1 MMSAGAFKCHPVNEK
16 GKTPSEKNFISHA
29 NFTFETKSS
38 FFAIKLIVLFL
49 FFSMPFFRFVAFVCY
64 FPFKSDFDFYFEPL
78 EFQSNFP
85 GAWLLHDFEKG
96 KIPLTF
102 GGQQQISPLERL
114 LYLFS

>member
-1 MMSAGAFKCHPVNEK
+1 
-16 GKTPSEKNFISHA
+16 
-29 NFTFETKSS
+29 
-38 FFAIKLIVLFL
+38 
-49 FFSMPFFRFVAFVCY
+49 MPFFRFVAFVCY
-64 FPFKSDFDFYFEPL
+64 FPFKSDFDFYFELL

-102 GGQQQISPLERL
+102 GGQEQISPLERL